1 LGRGIFRTR
10 VNNELWTRR
19 EKSVLYGEKRKGKE
33 KKEKERERKRERER
47 EREREKERE
56 RERKEHA
63 RDSRGTFVPL
73 CIIIPRRS
81 RVREKR
87 FRPIGFP
94 ASA

>member
-1 LGRGIFRTR
+1 MDEARKVGT
-10 VNNELWTRR
+10 LWR
-19 EKSVLYGEKRKGKE
+19 EKKRKG
-33 KKEKERERKRERER
+33 KERERKRKKERER